1 MNKNKEHIFRAT
13 RCFRLADRAMEIAC
27 KRMCEGH
34 SARIHLQRAV
44 RLKQL
49 SLVEFG
55 KVEAI

>member
-1 MNKNKEHIFRAT
+1 MNKNKEHLLRAT
-13 RCFRLADRAMEIAC
+13 RCFRLADRAMEIAS
-27 KRMCEGH
+27 KRMCEGR
-34 SARIHLQRAV
+34 SARIQLQRAV